1 MRGLSKLTWKYV
13 KDICSGYHERRRE
26 IEIGGTGRAARE
38 RMLAEYR
45 RLNCAIDG
53 ALLLVEDPPLREQ
66 IKKALVEQRGF
77 NSMYEHYCGF
87 NQFYRYKQK
96 VIREIARQLF
106 LVEE

>member
-1 MRGLSKLTWKYV
+1 MTELTKEYV
-13 KDICSGYHERRRE
+13 KDICRGYHERRRE
-26 IEIGGTGRAARE
+26 IEIGGKGRPMRE
-38 RMLAEYR
+38 RMLREYR
-45 RLNCAIDG
+45 RLNSAVDG

-87 NQFYRYKQK
+87 NQFYRYKRRVMQ
-96 VIREIARQLF
+96 EIARQLF